1 MFTSIKKTGAV
12 IVSLALAAILAV
24 PTLAFANVDP
34 PDEDNPVE
42 AEQVEETPIVISAPK
57 ADDDKSHEGSFSFA
71 GTGNT
76 VDKIAESG
84 SLKFYTIKSPDNN
97 VFYLAIDEKA
107 TSNNVYLLSQVNED
121 ELASLAKGGSS
132 NISDRL
138 NQLQNNNPAPQPSET
153 PATTAEPQDDKPEI
167 PAGVAWAVIVALAA
181 TGAFGYYKIKLEP
194 ERNERKVEESRVQ
207 EFMNPAHSNAASTIP
222 MDTDDDPLNS

>member
-1 MFTSIKKTGAV
+1 M
-12 IVSLALAAILAV
+12 
-24 PTLAFANVDP
+24 
-34 PDEDNPVE
+34 
-42 AEQVEETPIVISAPK
+42 
-57 ADDDKSHEGSFSFA
+57 
-71 GTGNT
+71 
-76 VDKIAESG
+76 
-84 SLKFYTIKSPDNN
+84 
-97 VFYLAIDEKA
+97 
-107 TSNNVYLLSQVNED
+107 
-121 ELASLAKGGSS
+121 AKGGSS

-153 PATTAEPQDDKPEI
+153 PATITEPKDDKPEI

-207 EFMNPAHSNAASTIP
+207 EFMNPAYSNAASTIP